1 MKLIFFVYL
10 NFNQKVTESGNKSID
25 IKSQLEHKIQ
35 SQETKDKRWIFDK
48 IISKRTIFLTGD
60 LFGSRYVKS
69 HLRSN
74 AILKIENKD
83 RFCFLWSTLACEN
96 DHPSSVR
103 NYRQYF
109 NELSIQSFDF

>member
-48 IISKRTIFLTGD
+48 IISKRTIF
-60 LFGSRYVKS
+60 
-69 HLRSN
+69 
-74 AILKIENKD
+74 
-83 RFCFLWSTLACEN
+83 
-96 DHPSSVR
+96 
-103 NYRQYF
+103 
-109 NELSIQSFDF
+109 